1 MAVAGTEIAVGYI
14 SITADTSK
22 IAPSINKALGSSSI
36 AKSGEKLGTKLSS
49 GIAKTLKV
57 GALSAGAAAG
67 GVLATSLSKGF
78 QRLDAIDQAQAKF
91 KGLKLSAAESAQVM
105 EDIGSA
111 VKGTAFATSDAAD
124 ASAMFLAAGIK
135 PGKELADVLGTVA
148 DTASFAGKGFGEV
161 ASIFTKAKNAGK
173 VMGDTLAQ
181 LGDNGIP
188 AVSALSKELGI
199 SAEEVTNLAS
209 QGKISFDDLQRAMD
223 STLGGSALNAGQTF
237 SGAMDNVGAALGR
250 VGETIL
256 GGAFAAAPGMLASVT
271 GQIDTVNDRLKGAMT
286 LLSTGDFTGEIGE
299 QLGGVEE
306 DSAVVGALL
315 AIRENAVSAG
325 AAMQDFG
332 AKASEAFKVGMTGD
346 ASQATLIS
354 PEMSQSIADFHDFTV
369 DRIGSIRDNLS
380 DVFSSIDF
388 SALGGAL
395 GSIATAVGGI
405 SAQISAASWAAIVGV
420 INAVT
425 PILQNVLVPVLNDI
439 AAFVQGN
446 PGLVRAMVTAWL
458 GFKTAGMAIKG
469 VGSVMSGIKGKVTA
483 TKTAISELK
492 SGASLA
498 WSVLGE
504 AKSAKGPIVG
514 ITTAI
519 TSSGT
524 AAKVA
529 SGAQKGLSGAMRLL
543 VGHPVIAA
551 IAAIIG
557 ALVLFFTQTELGQQI
572 WQGFVD
578 FLGTAFEWVKGIAMT
593 VWPYISD
600 AIAAVG
606 DVLQN
611 VWTNFIQPVLGFI
624 STAFQVLAGVVFA
637 VIYGTILVAW
647 NAMAALFQ
655 LAWTTIISPV
665 WELMKLGLQA
675 LGSFFS
681 WVWASVIKPAWDALG
696 NGIRWVYDTVI
707 KPVWELMKLGLQAVG
722 DFFTWVW
729 NSVIKPAW
737 DALGAGIR
745 WVYDTVIRPC
755 WDALKLGLQAVGDF
769 FTWVWNSVIKPAWD
783 ALGAGIE
790 WVRVNIIDPSFNA
803 IKTSLQ
809 AVGDFFGSIVDGI
822 RTVWNE
828 LRSILAK
835 PINFMIN
842 TVWNQGIL
850 KAWNTAADFL
860 PGLNPGSPLSGI
872 PEHATG
878 GRISGPGSGTSDDV
892 LMWGSNGEHMW
903 TAEESRRVGGHG
915 VMEAMRNMVATGREF
930 TWNKGRLYL
939 DGNNPNDNGPLKLA
953 LPAYKDGGAIEPE
966 WKASLAR
973 GHEWARAQDG
983 KPYLAGNQFPAGAD
997 CSGFM
1002 SALAGVILNGNSG
1015 AHWTTVAFPAGQAPS
1030 VNAAGQPW
1038 VAGLGEGMSIGM
1050 NGGPAS
1056 GGQNGHTAGT
1066 LTGVKGFST
1075 VNVESGG
1082 SNSRVKY
1089 GASDAAGA
1097 DHPQFPTQYHLAIG
1111 ADGAFEAAGGP
1122 SPEAKKGRL
1131 RKKVEEILQK
1141 AIQPALDAMPSGP
1154 PEWLDIPGGALQR
1167 FKDGT
1172 IEKLFDIIDNLGD
1185 LLSGAYNKAKD
1196 LGSGVID
1203 GVTGLFRDQ
1212 GGYIPNGMSIV
1223 RNETGKPE
1231 AVLNWEQLKHVKEL
1245 VQAAANQAGV
1255 GSYVAQGIS
1264 AAEMWANVPGN
1275 VQGNLAAISGGD
1287 YSSLSGDTGDG
1298 KGPVRWDLIGRQ
1310 VASEARVEIG
1320 GELLGLLGITKN
1332 PLKPEDL
1339 VDDQG
1344 RREQRNASAS
1354 AGYTAPTTG
1363 ATVDIEV
1370 APEGTSVAPAVSPTA
1385 GVETAPG
1392 YQAPGTR
1399 DITAAERAEY
1409 TVTDPELLTG
1419 GDGDVRSIVQG
1430 IFAGRGWTGS
1440 QWSDADFIINK
1451 ESSWNPLAR
1460 NPSSGAFGLF
1470 QFLGATKQQY
1480 LPDENP
1486 DPAVQGRA
1494 GAKYIGDRYGDP
1506 SSAASFWRANNWYDK
1521 GGIASG
1527 IGVMQKNTLQP
1538 ERVLSPAQTAS
1549 FDSLVKMLPSL
1560 LGTGAAGAVSAAGGA
1575 AATAATAAGF
1585 APVAPLIAAATPALA
1600 GAASQAATAAG
1611 GAATRAATSAATAVA
1626 SSVDDLRASIAADR
1640 AEARNSTTT
1649 APDTG
1654 PVTININGAT
1664 DPQAVAAEVQKALR
1678 NTRRASAAY
1687 TTV

>member
-36 AKSGEKLGTKLSS
+36 AKGGEKLGTKLSK

-67 GVLATSLSKGF
+67 GVLASSLSKGF
-78 QRLDAIDQAQAKF
+78 QRLDAIDKAQAKF
-91 KGLKLSAAESAQVM
+91 KGLKLSAEESAQVM

-135 PGKELADVLGTVA
+135 PGKELAEVLGTVA

-173 VMGDTLAQ
+173 VMGDTLTQ

-188 AVSALSKELGI
+188 AVSALSKELGV

-209 QGKISFDDLQRAMD
+209 KGQISFDDLQRAMD
-223 STLGGSALNAGQTF
+223 STLGGSALNAGETF

-256 GGAFAAAPGMLASVT
+256 GGAFAAAPAFLGGV
-271 GQIDTVNDRLKGAMT
+271 IDKIDVVNDRLKGSMS

-315 AIRENAVSAG
+315 AIRENAVEAG

-332 AKASEAFKVGMTGD
+332 AKAADAFRVGMSGD

-369 DRIGSIRDNLS
+369 DRFGSIRDNIS

-388 SALGGAL
+388 DALGGAL
-395 GSIATAVGGI
+395 GSIATALGGI
-405 SAQISAASWAAIVGV
+405 SAQISAASWAAIAAV

-425 PILQNVLVPVLNDI
+425 PILRDVLVPVLNDI
-439 AAFVQGN
+439 AAFVQDN
-446 PGLVRAMVTAWL
+446 PGLVQAMVTAWL
-458 GFKTAGMAIKG
+458 GFKTAGMATKG
-469 VGSVMSGIKGKVTA
+469 VGTIMSGISGKVTA

-551 IAAIIG
+551 ISAIIG

-606 DVLQN
+606 DVIQN
-611 VWTNFIQPVLGFI
+611 VWTNFIQPVIGFI

-675 LGSFFS
+675 LGNFFN
-681 WVWASVIKPAWDALG
+681 WVWTSVIKPAWDALG

-707 KPVWELMKLGLQAVG
+707 RPCWDALKLALQAVGSFFQMIWNNVIKPAWDALGNGIRTVYETIIRPCWDALKAALQAVG
-722 DFFTWVW
+722 DFFQMIW

-737 DALGAGIR
+737 DALG
-745 WVYDTVIRPC
+745 T
-755 WDALKLGLQAVGDF
+755 
-769 FTWVWNSVIKPAWD
+769 
-783 ALGAGIE
+783 GIE
-790 WVRVNIIDPSFNA
+790 WVRVNVIDPSFNA
-803 IKTSLQ
+803 LKTALQ
-809 AVGDFFGSIVDGI
+809 AVGDFFGNIVDGI
-822 RTVWNE
+822 KTVWNG

-842 TVWNQGIL
+842 TVWNDGIL
-850 KAWNTAADFL
+850 KAWNAAADFL

-903 TAEESRRVGGHG
+903 TAAEVTAAGGHG
-915 VMEAMRNMVATGREF
+915 AIYKMRSAISERRPF
-930 TWNKGRLYL
+930 TY
-939 DGNNPNDNGPLKLA
+939 DGGHFTA
-953 LPAYKDGGAIEPE
+953 LPRSIDNSSGDLAGAAPSLIPAFAKGGAIEPA
-966 WKASLAR
+966 WKQQLAA
-973 GHEWARAQDG
+973 GHAFAKAQHG
-983 KPYLAGNQFPAGAD
+983 KPYEWAGPTGPGSSFD

-1002 SALAGVILNGNSG
+1002 G
-1015 AHWTTVAFPAGQAPS
+1015 AIAAAITGDNPWQRYWATMSFPSPGAQGF
-1030 VNAAGQPW
+1030 QP
-1038 VAGLGEGMSIGM
+1038 GLGPGFSIGIF
-1050 NGGPAS
+1050 NGGPY
-1056 GGQNGHTAGT
+1056 GGHTAGT
-1066 LTGVKGFST
+1066 LTGVGNYDT

-1082 SNSRVKY
+1082 SPSMVKY
-1089 GASDAAGA
+1089 RDGAAGA
-1097 DHPQFPTQYHLAIG
+1097 DDGQFTMQYHLPIG
-1111 ADGAFEAAGGP
+1111 ADGAFETAGGP
-1122 SPEAKKGRL
+1122 SPEAKKSGL
-1131 RKKVEEILQK
+1131 RKKVEDIVQK

-1154 PEWLDIPGGALQR
+1154 PDWLEIPGGALQR

-1172 IEKLFDIIDNLGD
+1172 IEKLFDIIDNLGE
-1185 LLSGAYNKAKD
+1185 LLSGAWNKAKD
-1196 LGSGVID
+1196 LGSGVVD

-1231 AVLNWEQLKHVKEL
+1231 AVLNWQQLEQVKEMM
-1245 VQAAANQAGV
+1245 QAAADQHGV
-1255 GSYVAQGIS
+1255 GGYVSKGIS
-1264 AAEMWANVPGN
+1264 DAEMWANAA
-1275 VQGNLAAISGGD
+1275 GNLRRVSGEVRSGD
-1287 YSSLSGDTGDG
+1287 YTSLSGDRGDG

-1332 PLKPEDL
+1332 PLKADDL

-1344 RREQRNASAS
+1344 RSNKNASAS
-1354 AGYTAPTTG
+1354 GGYTAPTTG

-1370 APEGTSVAPAVSPTA
+1370 VPEGTSVSPSATA
-1385 GVETAPG
+1385 GVETAAG

-1399 DITAAERAEY
+1399 EITAAERAEY

-1470 QFLGATKQQY
+1470 QFLGATKDKY

-1494 GAKYIGDRYGDP
+1494 GAAYIGDRYGDP
-1506 SSAASFWRANNWYDK
+1506 SSAASFWRAHNWYDR

-1527 IGVMQKNTLQP
+1527 IGVMQKNTLHP
-1538 ERVLSPAQTAS
+1538 ERVLSPAQTRS
-1549 FDSLVKMLPSL
+1549 FDQMVQMLPAL
-1560 LGTGAAGAVSAAGGA
+1560 LGTGAAGAVTTAGGA
-1575 AATAATAAGF
+1575 AAAAMPQF
-1585 APVAPLIAAATPALA
+1585 APMIAAATPALA
-1600 GAASQAATAAG
+1600 GAASQAAVVAG
-1611 GAATRAATSAATAVA
+1611 GAATKAATSAASAVA
-1626 SSVDDLRASIAADR
+1626 ASVDDLRASIAADR
-1640 AEARNSTTT
+1640 AEARNSMATEQGS
-1649 APDTG
+1649 TG

-1664 DPQAVAAEVQKALR
+1664 DPQAVAAEVQKVLR
-1678 NTRRASAAY
+1678 NPRRASAAY